1 MRVTAPL
8 ILRNGDREKLAKM
21 ASSRAGEAGLAR
33 RARIVLLAADGLPHT
48 EVAERCGTS
57 VPTVRHWRSRYVAAG
72 VKAAEDPPTSRPAKS
87 VGEGKDAGSTPG
99 PPPKQPGGS
108 HPSSRVPGRAR

>member
-1 MRVTAPL
+1 MRVAAPL
-8 ILRNGDREKLAKM
+8 VLRNGDREKLAKM
-21 ASSRAGEAGLAR
+21 ASSRIGEAGRAR

-72 VKAAEDPPTSRPAKS
+72 IKALEDLPRSGRPKS
-87 VGEGKDAGSTPG
+87 VDHVDIGVTTSE
-99 PPPKQPGGS
+99 PPPERLGHASWLLQP
-108 HPSSRVPGRAR
+108 A